1 MNHDGELDLVELSS
15 LLLKLTGRAP
25 GHAELELSLREL
37 DSDASGTVSL
47 DELLSWWSRKKREE
61 TLAVHEAVVSEAP
74 APAPKQVPPSPVP
87 VQAAKPH
94 SGYQLLSDAR
104 NLAASSAETFRTL
117 RSWAVGTGP
126 TSVRVLSFFPTRDSV
141 AGSSSSP
148 LPSAAGPWASSVCAT
163 SDAETGCGA
172 RRDLSLIHI

>member
-74 APAPKQVPPSPVP
+74 APAPKP
-87 VQAAKPH
+87 AKLFEH
-94 SGYQLLSDAR
+94 KTEEEKDADALQR
-104 NLAASSAETFRTL
+104 KDSNIKSNLKNY
-117 RSWAVGTGP
+117 G
-126 TSVRVLSFFPTRDSV
+126 
-141 AGSSSSP
+141 
-148 LPSAAGPWASSVCAT
+148 LPQF
-163 SDAETGCGA
+163 
-172 RRDLSLIHI
+172 I

>member
-47 DELLSWWSRKKREE
+47 DELLSWWARKKTEE

-74 APAPKQVPPSPVP
+74 APAPKQVPPSPAP

-104 NLAASSAETFRTL
+104 NLAASSAETFRKL

-126 TSVRVLSFFPTRDSV
+126 MSVRVLSFF
-141 AGSSSSP
+141 AGV
-148 LPSAAGPWASSVCAT
+148 LLCVCAVLCAVIGDVFRCEAFCDR
-163 SDAETGCGA
+163 SVLRPKNLFDALETANCC
-172 RRDLSLIHI
+172 